1 MGLVDEAQRNPEL
14 QGKTLR
20 LLVLVGVVGAI
31 LGGGVAAIWGEAL
44 AGALVGGAAG
54 IALGYGLVWIALKVL
69 VRFGG

>member
-31 LGGGVAAIWGEAL
+31 LGGGVGSIWGEAL
-44 AGALVGGAAG
+44 SGALVGGAAG